1 MRDCRMKRF
10 WLRST
15 PERNIDAKM
24 NNYKTMNIKLLIIF
38 IFTIL
43 LTGCANNKESATDN
57 QQIKTTKT
65 SNINKGD
72 YIVNKD
78 LSTIKW
84 TGKEITTKSHYGI
97 LDLKEGS
104 IYVNNDGIISG
115 KVVIDMNSI
124 NCLDMSGRGKN
135 KLEGHLRSDDFFGVN
150 SYPEA
155 NLIFTSWS
163 VNNLGKILYKG
174 DLTIKNITHPITFS
188 GSVKK
193 IDIGYRST
201 INLSFDRT
209 LYEIKFRSGK
219 YFQNLGDKLILDNI
233 DISAEIVTY

>member
-1 MRDCRMKRF
+1 MKRF

-65 SNINKGD
+65 SKINKGD

-115 KVVIDMNSI
+115 NVVIDMNSI

-135 KLEGHLRSDDFFGVN
+135 RLEGHLRSDDFFGVN

-233 DISAEIVTY
+233 DIRAEIVTY

>member
-1 MRDCRMKRF
+1 MKRF

-24 NNYKTMNIKLLIIF
+24 NNYITMNIKLLIIF

-65 SNINKGD
+65 SKINKGD

-135 KLEGHLRSDDFFGVN
+135 RLEGHLRSDDFFGVN

-155 NLIFTSWS
+155 NLSFTSWS

-233 DISAEIVTY
+233 DITAEIVTY

>member
-1 MRDCRMKRF
+1 MKRF

-135 KLEGHLRSDDFFGVN
+135 RLEGHLRSDDFFGVN

-233 DISAEIVTY
+233 DIRAEIVTY

>member
-1 MRDCRMKRF
+1 MKRF

-24 NNYKTMNIKLLIIF
+24 NNYITMNIKLLIIF

-57 QQIKTTKT
+57 QQIKTTKI

-135 KLEGHLRSDDFFGVN
+135 RLEGHLRSDDFFGVN

-155 NLIFTSWS
+155 NLSFTSWS

>member
-1 MRDCRMKRF
+1 MKRF

>member
-1 MRDCRMKRF
+1 MFFYTCAYH
-10 WLRST
+10 
-15 PERNIDAKM
+15 EIGEKM
-24 NNYKTMNIKLLIIF
+24 NNYKTMNIKLLTIIS
-38 IFTIL
+38 FTML
-43 LTGCANNKESATDN
+43 VTQCSNKKESVTDD
-57 QQIKTTKT
+57 QQVRTTKGT
-65 SNINKGD
+65 NINKGD
-72 YIVNKD
+72 YSVNRD

-84 TGKEITTKSHYGI
+84 TGKEITTKSHYGT

-104 IYVNNDGIISG
+104 VYVNNDGIISG
-115 KVVIDMNSI
+115 NILVDMNSI

-135 KLEGHLRSDDFFGVN
+135 RLEGHLRSDDFFDVN

-155 NLIFTSWS
+155 NLNFTSWR
-163 VNNLGKILYKG
+163 VNDLGKILYKG

-193 IDIGYRST
+193 NNIGYRST

-219 YFQNLGDKLILDNI
+219 YFQDLGDKLILDNI
-233 DISAEIVTY
+233 DIEAEIVII

>member
-1 MRDCRMKRF
+1 MKRF

-65 SNINKGD
+65 SKINKGD
-72 YIVNKD
+72 YILNKD

-84 TGKEITTKSHYGI
+84 TGKEITTKSHYGV

-135 KLEGHLRSDDFFGVN
+135 RLEGHLRSDDFFGVN

-233 DISAEIVTY
+233 DITAEIVTY

>member
-1 MRDCRMKRF
+1 MKRF

-65 SNINKGD
+65 PKINKGD

-104 IYVNNDGIISG
+104 IYVNNDGIISA

-233 DISAEIVTY
+233 DIRAEIVTY

>member
-1 MRDCRMKRF
+1 MKRF

-57 QQIKTTKT
+57 QQIKTTKI
-65 SNINKGD
+65 SKINKGD

-135 KLEGHLRSDDFFGVN
+135 RLEGHLRSDDFFGVN

-233 DISAEIVTY
+233 DITAEIVTY

>member
-1 MRDCRMKRF
+1 MKRF

-15 PERNIDAKM
+15 PESNIDAKM

-57 QQIKTTKT
+57 QQIKTTKI
-65 SNINKGD
+65 SKINKGD

-135 KLEGHLRSDDFFGVN
+135 RLEGHLRSDDFFGVN

-233 DISAEIVTY
+233 DITAEIVTY

>member
-1 MRDCRMKRF
+1 MKRF

-57 QQIKTTKT
+57 QQIKTTKI
-65 SNINKGD
+65 SKINKGD

-135 KLEGHLRSDDFFGVN
+135 RLEGHLRSDDFFGVN

-163 VNNLGKILYKG
+163 VNNIGKILYKG

>member
-1 MRDCRMKRF
+1 MKRF

-115 KVVIDMNSI
+115 NVVIDMNSI

-135 KLEGHLRSDDFFGVN
+135 RLEGHLRSDDFFGVN

-233 DISAEIVTY
+233 DITAEIVTY

>member
-1 MRDCRMKRF
+1 MKRF

-38 IFTIL
+38 ILTIL

-65 SNINKGD
+65 SKINKGD

-115 KVVIDMNSI
+115 NVVIDMNSI

-135 KLEGHLRSDDFFGVN
+135 RLEGHLRSDDFFGVN

-155 NLIFTSWS
+155 NLSFTSWS

>member
-1 MRDCRMKRF
+1 MKRF

-135 KLEGHLRSDDFFGVN
+135 RLEGHLRSDDFFGVN

-174 DLTIKNITHPITFS
+174 DLTIKNITHPVTFS

>member
-1 MRDCRMKRF
+1 MKRF

-24 NNYKTMNIKLLIIF
+24 NNYKIMNIKLLIIF

-233 DISAEIVTY
+233 DIRAEIVTY

>member
-1 MRDCRMKRF
+1 MKRF

-24 NNYKTMNIKLLIIF
+24 NNYITMNIKLLIIF

-163 VNNLGKILYKG
+163 VNNIGKILYKG

>member
-1 MRDCRMKRF
+1 MKRF

-38 IFTIL
+38 ILTIL

-57 QQIKTTKT
+57 QQIKTTKI

-115 KVVIDMNSI
+115 NVVIDMNSI

-135 KLEGHLRSDDFFGVN
+135 RLEGHLRSDDFFGVN

-155 NLIFTSWS
+155 NLSFTSWS
-163 VNNLGKILYKG
+163 VNSLGKILYKG

>member
-1 MRDCRMKRF
+1 MKRF

-65 SNINKGD
+65 SIINKGD

-135 KLEGHLRSDDFFGVN
+135 RLEGHLRSDDFFGVN

-233 DISAEIVTY
+233 DIRAEIVTY

>member
-1 MRDCRMKRF
+1 MKRF

-43 LTGCANNKESATDN
+43 LTGCAKNKESATDN

-65 SNINKGD
+65 SKINKGD

-135 KLEGHLRSDDFFGVN
+135 RLEGHLRSDDFFGVN

>member
-1 MRDCRMKRF
+1 MKRF

-135 KLEGHLRSDDFFGVN
+135 RLEGHLRSDDFFGVN

>member
-1 MRDCRMKRF
+1 MKRF

-65 SNINKGD
+65 SKINKGD

-115 KVVIDMNSI
+115 NVVIDMNSI

-135 KLEGHLRSDDFFGVN
+135 RLEGHLRSDDFFGVN

-163 VNNLGKILYKG
+163 VNNLCKILYKG

-233 DISAEIVTY
+233 DIRAEIVTY

>member
-1 MRDCRMKRF
+1 MKRF

-57 QQIKTTKT
+57 QQIKTTKI
-65 SNINKGD
+65 SKINKGD

-163 VNNLGKILYKG
+163 VNNIGKILYKG

>member
-1 MRDCRMKRF
+1 MKRF

-57 QQIKTTKT
+57 QQIKTTKI

-135 KLEGHLRSDDFFGVN
+135 RLEGHLRSDDFFGVN

-163 VNNLGKILYKG
+163 VNNIGKILYKG

-233 DISAEIVTY
+233 DITAEIVTY

>member
-1 MRDCRMKRF
+1 MKRF

-38 IFTIL
+38 ILTIL

-135 KLEGHLRSDDFFGVN
+135 RLEGHLRSDDFFGVN

-155 NLIFTSWS
+155 NLSFTSWS
-163 VNNLGKILYKG
+163 VNSLGKILYKG

-233 DISAEIVTY
+233 DITAEIVTY

>member
-1 MRDCRMKRF
+1 MKRF
-10 WLRST
+10 WLRLT

-78 LSTIKW
+78 LSRIKW

-135 KLEGHLRSDDFFGVN
+135 RLEGHLRSDDFFGVN

-155 NLIFTSWS
+155 NLSFTSWS

-174 DLTIKNITHPITFS
+174 DLTIKNITHPITFL

-233 DISAEIVTY
+233 DITAEIVTY

>member
-1 MRDCRMKRF
+1 MKRF

-65 SNINKGD
+65 SKINKGD

-104 IYVNNDGIISG
+104 IYVNNDGIISA

-233 DISAEIVTY
+233 DIRAEIVTY

>member
-1 MRDCRMKRF
+1 MKRF

-65 SNINKGD
+65 SKINKGD

-115 KVVIDMNSI
+115 NVVIDMNSI

-135 KLEGHLRSDDFFGVN
+135 RLEGHLRSDDFFGVN

-155 NLIFTSWS
+155 NLSFTSWS

-188 GSVKK
+188 GLVKN

-201 INLSFDRT
+201 IDLSFDRT

>member
-1 MRDCRMKRF
+1 MKRF

-65 SNINKGD
+65 SKINKGD

-135 KLEGHLRSDDFFGVN
+135 RLEGHLRSDDFFGVN

>member
-1 MRDCRMKRF
+1 MKRF

-24 NNYKTMNIKLLIIF
+24 NNYKIMNIKLLIIF

-163 VNNLGKILYKG
+163 VNNIGKILYKG

-233 DISAEIVTY
+233 DIRAEIVTY

>member
-1 MRDCRMKRF
+1 MKRF

-163 VNNLGKILYKG
+163 VNNIGKILYKG

>member
-1 MRDCRMKRF
+1 MKRF

-84 TGKEITTKSHYGI
+84 TGKEITKKSHYGI

-135 KLEGHLRSDDFFGVN
+135 RLEGHLRSDDFFGVN

-174 DLTIKNITHPITFS
+174 DLTIKNITHPVTFS

>member
-1 MRDCRMKRF
+1 MKRF

-57 QQIKTTKT
+57 QQIKTTKI
-65 SNINKGD
+65 SKINKGD

-209 LYEIKFRSGK
+209 LYEIKSRSGK